1 MDTLSGK
8 ALYANKK
15 IDEIS
20 CLEKE
25 YDSVTDRREDGYLD
39 VLKGISKE
47 IEGSLTEVM
56 KVGG

>member
-1 MDTLSGK
+1 MDNLSGK

-20 CLEKE
+20 WLEKE